1 MARTIDVLRVATE
14 PAYAAELTAEEWY
27 EVARSAEWNQMLAE
41 QRELLEPTLAAQR
54 SMLPGFMQQTAPP
67 VPSQVLNGPYT
78 IVGQKV
84 PRVQGLG
91 VVTGLGQYT
100 EHMTQPGT
108 LYTRTLRSP
117 HPHARVTSIDSS
129 EAEKVAGVHAVL
141 HKDNLPDLYKDV
153 KIGSGPP
160 DRGLFDTELFEVG
173 APVAIVAAESEHIAD
188 EAVRLI
194 KVQYEIL
201 PASLDF
207 LEAMKPSTP
216 HQFDSKLDGL
226 ILGITPPLVR
236 GDPDNTKGEVTID
249 VVASKSFENHLAL
262 ELTNSISW
270 WDNDKLVMYY
280 TNQWAH
286 GIRAG
291 LSQALKIPQN
301 KIRVIQPGYVGSG
314 YGFRSNVELAEIHS
328 AILAKITGR
337 PIHTIYTR
345 AEDFVI
351 RTHRPQFRDEMH
363 LSVNKDGTLVSG
375 QFKVI
380 ANVGA
385 ARSAAANGS
394 WFTMQDLYT
403 IPNLKLEA
411 IDVFTNSYK
420 QGPYRCVSHPNGT
433 LALEVTME
441 KAAYAIGMDPV
452 EFRLK
457 NLNETGNPDTKKPF
471 SNPGIR
477 DCIQQAADRIG
488 WKQNWHAPKARE
500 VRPGV
505 FHGIGLAAHACS
517 HGAGGNPA
525 SGQVIVNTDGTV
537 QCVSASNDIG
547 PGERTTMTMI
557 AAESLGVPLHSVT
570 ITPYVDTD
578 LTTDASGTFGSQQ
591 TNTGGRGMYEA
602 GQDARKQILD
612 WGARKFVD
620 DARKQGQTIQVKA
633 DDLDLQNGAVVMKSD
648 PNQKQPLAQVVQFS
662 GGPILGR
669 SIYSQDPTWERTAW
683 AAHAAEIEVDTVTG
697 SINVLK
703 YVAVHDVGRA
713 INPFALE
720 QQIEGGVVMALG
732 ATLTEQL
739 LTDAATGLP
748 LNPNMLDY
756 KPLSIKDA
764 PRNIE
769 VVLVEHPKE
778 YGVFGAHGIGEPP
791 MAPPAPTIANA
802 VYNATG
808 VWITDMPI
816 TREKVLAGLKSA

>member
-1 MARTIDVLRVATE
+1 MWWDGDR
-14 PAYAAELTAEEWY
+14 LTAY
-27 EVARSAEWNQMLAE
+27 N
-41 QRELLEPTLAAQR
+41 
-54 SMLPGFMQQTAPP
+54 
-67 VPSQVLNGPYT
+67 
-78 IVGQKV
+78 
-84 PRVQGLG
+84 
-91 VVTGLGQYT
+91 
-100 EHMTQPGT
+100 
-108 LYTRTLRSP
+108 
-117 HPHARVTSIDSS
+117 
-129 EAEKVAGVHAVL
+129 
-141 HKDNLPDLYKDV
+141 
-153 KIGSGPP
+153 
-160 DRGLFDTELFEVG
+160 
-173 APVAIVAAESEHIAD
+173 
-188 EAVRLI
+188 
-194 KVQYEIL
+194 
-201 PASLDF
+201 
-207 LEAMKPSTP
+207 
-216 HQFDSKLDGL
+216 
-226 ILGITPPLVR
+226 
-236 GDPDNTKGEVTID
+236 
-249 VVASKSFENHLAL
+249 
-262 ELTNSISW
+262 
-270 WDNDKLVMYY
+270 
-280 TNQWAH
+280 TNQGPFGYRSSMA
-286 GIRAG
+286 A
-291 LSQALKIPQN
+291 AFNIPLNQVRWLN
-301 KIRVIQPGYVGSG
+301 TGYMGSG
-314 YGFRSNVELAEIHS
+314 YGFRALAEIDDVHP
-328 AILAKITGR
+328 AVLAKVTGR
-337 PIHTIYTR
+337 PVKTTLTR
-345 AEDFVI
+345 YEDATT
-351 RTHRPQFRDEMH
+351 RGHRPRFRNEMK
-363 LSVNKDGTLVSG
+363 LGVNRDGSLVAG
-375 QFKVI
+375 HFKVI
-380 ANVGA
+380 ADIGA
-385 ARSAAANGS
+385 TKFAAAS
-394 WFTMQDLYT
+394 SAWFTMYNT
-403 IPNLKLEA
+403 YKIPNLTLEG
-411 IDVFTNSYK
+411 IDVMTNNFVAFA
-420 QGPYRCVSHPNGT
+420 YRCVMHPNGT
-433 LALEVTME
+433 FALETTME

-452 EFRLK
+452 EFRLN
-457 NLNETGNPDTKKPF
+457 NLNEVGNPDTGKAF
-471 SNPGIR
+471 SNPGLR
-477 DCIQQAADRIG
+477 DCISMAADRIG
-488 WKQNWHAPKARE
+488 WKQKWHPAKARE

-620 DARKQGQTIQVKA
+620 EARKQGQTIQVKA
-633 DDLDLQNGAVVMKSD
+633 DDLDLQNGTVVMKSD
-648 PNQKQPLAQVVQFS
+648 PNQKQTLAQVVQFS

-697 SINVLK
+697 SINILR
-703 YVAVHDVGRA
+703 YVAAHDVGRA
-713 INPFALE
+713 INPMGAE
-720 QQIEGGVVMALG
+720 QQIEGGIVMALG

-748 LNPNMLDY
+748 LHPNMLDY